1 MITFKARIETIRNA
15 DDTIAYER
23 IKVPR
28 LDKRHCNMAK
38 ARQHPRLGSY
48 VNSDLLPGMLRRMA
62 AARGVIPY
70 IRLDQLPD
78 GVRVDATGFLAEVSI
93 DL

>member
-28 LDKRHCNMAK
+28 LDKQHCDMRR
-38 ARQHPRLGSY
+38 ARNHPRLGSY
-48 VNSDLLPGMLRRMA
+48 ANSDLFPAMLRRMA
-62 AARGVIPY
+62 TARGVIPY

-78 GVRVDATGFLAEVSI
+78 GVSVDAAGFLATVTI